1 MGKIKSEPVKI
12 MGEVV
17 ECEENMNYEK
27 THSVKLVRALGM
39 IILTITLISRQINL
53 FNMLSMFAALGCI
66 ITTYASNDKCDTD
79 SSSLR
84 EV

>member
-27 THSVKLVRALGM
+27 THSVKLVRALGI

-66 ITTYASNDKCDTD
+66 ITTYAGNDKCDAD
-79 SSSLR
+79 LSSL
-84 EV
+84 